1 MACYKIE
8 WRPSAKREL
17 KKLEKPLISKLIGV
31 IDELGKNPFP
41 LGCKKL
47 VSTEHTYRI
56 RMGDYRIVYS
66 VFQDQLIVEIIKVG
80 HRREVYK

>member
-66 VFQDQLIVEIIKVG
+66 VFQDQLIVEIVKIG